1 MEKVKKQYGLW
12 MGIAMVIGIVIG
24 SGVFLKAGGVLA
36 LSGGD
41 LKLSLLAWLVGGV
54 IMICSGFC
62 FAVFAS
68 KITKFNGVVDYIEMA
83 TNDKVGYF
91 LAWLMATFY
100 YPIIASIV
108 ALFGGSYF
116 FKLIGVNVNLTD
128 WPNFLFAFAVL
139 LLMVVLNYYSP
150 LLSSKFQISATV
162 IKLLPIGVI
171 AIAGLFASLIMGEGA
186 GIIPAFSGAA
196 EGYEA
201 NFGEAVK
208 KTAFA
213 YEGWVCATSINAEL
227 KDSKKNLPRALVFGT
242 IAILA
247 FYLIY
252 YISLSAFLGNAGTI
266 AQDANAPIAV
276 FESIMGKVGG
286 AFFTFFI
293 MISCFGTVNGVS
305 ISCCRGMYTLSCRGQ
320 GIMPEKFSK
329 LGKNQSVSPY
339 SCLYGFACMTLM
351 LGVWYL
357 ALHGIWLFRYLGG
370 MDEIICAII
379 YGVYIAMYIYIM
391 KNFKERSIFS
401 RFVMPAVAII
411 GSLFFVLCGTG
422 LYQLVA
428 SGTWE
433 SLKAF
438 GIFMVFFAI
447 LMFPCLFFYRKSTEE
462 TVAEPA
468 EE

>member
-68 KITKFNGVVDYIEMA
+68 KITKYNGVVDYIEAA

-91 LAWLMATFY
+91 LAWLVATFY

-116 FKLIGVNVNLTD
+116 FKLIGADVGLTD
-128 WPNFLFAFAVL
+128 WPNFLLAFGVL
-139 LLMVVLNYYSP
+139 VLMVLLNYYSP

-162 IKLLPIGVI
+162 IKLIPIGVI
-171 AIAGLFASLIMGEGA
+171 AIAGLFASLIVGGDA
-186 GIIPAFSGAA
+186 GIIPAFSNTAS
-196 EGYEA
+196 GYEA

-247 FYLIY
+247 FYIIY

-329 LGKNQSVSPY
+329 LGKNQSVSAY

-357 ALHGIWLFRYLGG
+357 AMHEVWLFRYLGG
-370 MDEIICAII
+370 MDEIVCAII
-379 YGVYIAMYIYIM
+379 YGVYIAMYIHIM
-391 KNFKERSIFS
+391 RHFKERGIFS
-401 RFVMPAVAII
+401 RFVMPVVAII

-422 LYQLVA
+422 LYQLLA
-428 SGTWE
+428 TGSWD

-438 GIFMVFFAI
+438 GVFLILFVL
-447 LMFPCLFFYRKSTEE
+447 LMFPCLFFYHKKTEQ
-462 TVAEPA
+462 AS
-468 EE
+468 EEIEE